1 MNCKKCGSPLEP
13 GVQFCPKCGETV
25 DGIVSNQ
32 QMVQQQPVQQPVQP
46 VMQQSVQQPM
56 PQQPIVEEKKN
67 SKLLLIIVICAVVLV
82 VAIVIGVVVIKGN
95 SKSDNKES
103 ETKSE
108 LKNKESEKEEE
119 KKDKYSDEESYSYD
133 LFDSSKIKVEY
144 GDKEDLAK
152 NIEIL
157 GYYRNDLKKPGK
169 YEKVAIYG
177 KNNNSEPVDLRLAL
191 QFFDKNGTRID
202 EKISHGNNLVKANSE
217 FVLEIDIKDD
227 SDPYDTM
234 KLICTANKTR
244 SYQTD
249 VPISPDDIKTEI
261 LTNGNVD
268 VTIKNNSDKEVTF
281 GNAGYVFYKDGKVVF
296 AAEGYYDN
304 PIPVGGVS
312 KSTFYGSALTNGE
325 YGDALKKIEFDE
337 VRFLLFSAYFSDESN
352 Y

>member
-1 MNCKKCGSPLEP
+1 MKK
-13 GVQFCPKCGETV
+13 
-25 DGIVSNQ
+25 
-32 QMVQQQPVQQPVQP
+32 
-46 VMQQSVQQPM
+46 
-56 PQQPIVEEKKN
+56 
-67 SKLLLIIVICAVVLV
+67 A
-82 VAIVIGVVVIKGN
+82 
-95 SKSDNKES
+95 
-103 ETKSE
+103 
-108 LKNKESEKEEE
+108 
-119 KKDKYSDEESYSYD
+119 
-133 LFDSSKIKVEY
+133 
-144 GDKEDLAK
+144 
-152 NIEIL
+152 
-157 GYYRNDLKKPGK
+157 GK
-169 YEKVAIYG
+169 YEKVAVYG